1 MAGKENLVPQSKR
14 TKDEQRKVAQLGG
27 VASGKARRKAKS
39 MKEWARIFG
48 DMPLVVNMPD
58 GSQEDS
64 TMDGS
69 VVLNL
74 YRIAQGKGPSA
85 VKAAEALAKLRDEY
99 SITLNVADADN
110 RPEINIE

>member
-1 MAGKENLVPQSKR
+1 
-14 TKDEQRKVAQLGG
+14 
-27 VASGKARRKAKS
+27 
-39 MKEWARIFG
+39 
-48 DMPLVVNMPD
+48 
-58 GSQEDS
+58 
-64 TMDGS
+64 MDGS

-99 SITLNVADADN
+99 SITLNVADADS